1 MISLH
6 GLTKVFPGGVHAL
19 DDIHLTIGD
28 GEFFALLGPSG
39 CGKTTLLRTIA
50 GLETPTAGRVHIN
63 DTDVTPLPPGDRDV
77 AMVFQDYAI
86 FPHMDVTANISYP
99 LRIKKVPRAERTAK
113 AADVASRLSL
123 TELLHR
129 RPAELSG
136 GQQQRVALARAIA
149 CHPTAFLFDEPL
161 SNLDARL
168 RLEARTFLKRLQREL
183 AVTTVFVT
191 HDQAEALALADRIA
205 VMSHGRMIQV
215 GTPAEIFHRPATT
228 FVASFIGSTP
238 MNLLPAHATATALHA
253 AGATLP
259 LPTGLSP
266 GDQLTYGVRPE
277 YMDLSPTERPDA
289 FPGVISVL
297 ENLGTHTLVTLE
309 TPGTTETAPCTTELT
324 ASTTSTTGTIETTS
338 TTSTTETTETT
349 ETAETAETAEIAE
362 ITPGTPTGATS
373 TSDTTDGTP
382 GPLIQLVVPEGHEP
396 PLGTPA
402 WAVPRRALLYRDDTL
417 HTTLP

>member
-19 DDIHLTIGD
+19 DDIRLTIAD

-50 GLETPTAGRVHIN
+50 GLETPTAGRVHI
-63 DTDVTPLPPGDRDV
+63 DDADVTTLPPGQRDL

-86 FPHMDVTANISYP
+86 FPHMDVTANIAYP
-99 LRIKKVPRAERTAK
+99 LRIRKVPRRERAAK
-113 AADVASRLSL
+113 AADVAARLSL
-123 TELLHR
+123 TELLRR

-205 VMSHGRMIQV
+205 VMSAGRMIQI
-215 GTPAEIFHRPATT
+215 GTPADIFHRPATT
-228 FVASFIGSTP
+228 FVAAFIGSTP
-238 MNLLPAHATATALHA
+238 MNLLPARHTPTALHV

-259 LPTGLSP
+259 LPPPLAALDTP
-266 GDQLTYGVRPE
+266 GDLTYGVRPE
-277 YMDLSPTERPDA
+277 YMDLSATERPDA
-289 FPGVISVL
+289 FPGTISVM

-309 TPGTTETAPCTTELT
+309 TPRA
-324 ASTTSTTGTIETTS
+324 
-338 TTSTTETTETT
+338 
-349 ETAETAETAEIAE
+349 
-362 ITPGTPTGATS
+362 
-373 TSDTTDGTP
+373 
-382 GPLIQLVVPEGHEP
+382 LIQLVVPEGDEP

-402 WAVPRRALLYRDDTL
+402 WAVPRRALLYHGDTL
-417 HTTLP
+417 LTTL

>member
-6 GLTKVFPGGVHAL
+6 GLTKVFPGGVRAL
-19 DDIHLTIGD
+19 DGIDLTVTD

-39 CGKTTLLRTIA
+39 CGKTTLLRAIA
-50 GLETPTAGRVHIN
+50 GLEIPTSGNIRIN
-63 DTDVTPLPPGDRDV
+63 EVNVTALPPGDRDV

-86 FPHMDVTANISYP
+86 FPHMDVTDNIAYP
-99 LRIKKVPRAERTAK
+99 LRIKKVPRARRTAK
-113 AADVASRLSL
+113 AAEVAARLSL

-129 RPAELSG
+129 RPAALSG

-149 CHPTAFLFDEPL
+149 CHPAAFLFDEPL

-205 VMSHGRMIQV
+205 VMSRGRMIQV

-238 MNLLPAHATATALHA
+238 MNLLPAEITAGALRV

-259 LPTGLSP
+259 LPDGLTA
-266 GDQLTYGVRPE
+266 DDEIVYGVRPE
-277 YMDLSPTERPDA
+277 YMDLSPAERPDGL
-289 FPGVISVL
+289 PGVISVL

-309 TPGTTETAPCTTELT
+309 SPA
-324 ASTTSTTGTIETTS
+324 A
-338 TTSTTETTETT
+338 
-349 ETAETAETAEIAE
+349 
-362 ITPGTPTGATS
+362 
-373 TSDTTDGTP
+373 
-382 GPLIQLVVPEGHEP
+382 LIQLVVPEGAEP

-402 WAVPRRALLYRDDTL
+402 WAVPRRALVYRDGDL
-417 HTTLP
+417 HSTT